1 MKKFLTKKN
10 IIILAIIAIVFLI
23 FSLFYKPAEPLPQI
37 TSTIPAQ
44 NSQKVSLTAPV
55 RLKFDQKID
64 PSLITITSTPTEE
77 WSIQN
82 SEDMSIIYLKSK
94 QYFHVGTEYSLSVSY
109 NNQPISTLNFKTIAQ
124 QGDPRY
130 TQEVLREMDRDY
142 PLATKLPYN
151 TDLYRV
157 VYSAPMVLEI
167 TIKNPNIT
175 PEKAFSEIRAWVTS
189 VGGDANAHKYVVSDK
204 PIPSALPLTS
214 TPSSLKSSSPSPPP
228 FDWDNLKDDG
238 T

>member
-1 MKKFLTKKN
+1 MYKILTNKKFL
-10 IIILAIIAIVFLI
+10 IGLAILALATLIV
-23 FSLFYKPAEPLPQI
+23 SLFPKAS
-37 TSTIPAQ
+37 STPT
-44 NSQKVSLTAPV
+44 L
-55 RLKFDQKID
+55 
-64 PSLITITSTPTEE
+64 ITSTPADKATKVSVFEPLSLTYNQNVLPYLFTISSIPEE
-77 WSIQN
+77 IWDIKQ
-82 SEDMSIIYLKSK
+82 EVPDSIILEHKRFLVVNQLYVITIHYDSK
-94 QYFHVGTEYSLSVSY
+94 LVNTLSFTTKAEQ
-109 NNQPISTLNFKTIAQ
+109 N
-124 QGDPRY
+124 DPRY
-130 TQEVLREMDRDY
+130 LQTIQATMDRDY

-204 PIPSALPLTS
+204 PLPSALPLTS
-214 TPSSLKSSSPSPPP
+214 TPSSLKSSSPSPTP